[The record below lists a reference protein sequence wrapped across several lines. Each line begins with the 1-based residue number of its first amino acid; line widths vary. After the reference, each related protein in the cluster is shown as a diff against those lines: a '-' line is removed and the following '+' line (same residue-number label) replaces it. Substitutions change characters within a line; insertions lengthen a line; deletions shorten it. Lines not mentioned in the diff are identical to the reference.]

1 MGGLPAAGLRQLWG
15 KLLPGPRS
23 LALQYHRGFP
33 APTHHPPPSD
43 PAFSSQARPSPHRA
57 LRGNYG
63 GGFHPR
69 KGGNTLGE
77 CLGRGIPAIFAGGGG
92 RREEEMDFTVW
103 RRHLDSQL
111 LEGRE
116 SKRGILGGFPGTR
129 SSRGGSPC
137 LHTPVTMTVQ
147 PQPPVSMAAASAKR
161 LVSFLFLPGLR
172 PITPHPPT
180 QHSPS
185 VQGEGQLRRRRPL
198 RHSWAR
204 EGRQESRNWRA
215 EL

>member
-1 MGGLPAAGLRQLWG
+1 MGGGAACRPQAVVGETPSRSPQPGAAVSPWLSRCNPSPAT
-15 KLLPGPRS
+15 
-23 LALQYHRGFP
+23 F
-33 APTHHPPPSD
+33 
-43 PAFSSQARPSPHRA
+43 RPSVFFSGPAVSPPGSKRKLWRWIPPA
-57 LRGNYG
+57 EGWKY
-63 GGFHPR
+63 PR
-69 KGGNTLGE
+69 RMPWKGYPLNF
-77 CLGRGIPAIFAGGGG
+77 CWGRGRGGMRKWTSLSG
-92 RREEEMDFTVW
+92 DY
-103 RRHLDSQL
+103 LDSQL

-172 PITPHPPT
+172 PITPPPT

-185 VQGEGQLRRRRPL
+185 VHGEGQLRRRRPL